1 MDPEEEEGV
10 DLEEVPFNDLDA
22 GSRSPERPSTDPTDP
37 CKLEIA
43 EPEES
48 VAPQAGAD
56 PRTLPAPIDMSV
68 EEPDRHVGGGAD
80 MLVEEP
86 EEEQGRD
93 LDEALDAATAH
104 THTGVDRWY
113 DLLVDSPDSGSLLHE
128 YVQEGRRV
136 GEEQGMDLDAAPAL
150 LFLDSALDGVTA
162 HTHTGVGRCSGLLF
176 EYGIPATL
184 VIHEY
189 VAAWGEE
196 SEKEGEEEMGRRE

>member
-104 THTGVDRWY
+104 THTGV
-113 DLLVDSPDSGSLLHE
+113 
-128 YVQEGRRV
+128 
-136 GEEQGMDLDAAPAL
+136 
-150 LFLDSALDGVTA
+150 
-162 HTHTGVGRCSGLLF
+162 GRCSGLLF

-196 SEKEGEEEMGRRE
+196 SEKEWEEEMGRRE